1 MLVMC
6 QQEVQQEH
14 SFREMEHGPATVED
28 LLRLTSSAMMDFNG
42 NNVYYTFLVLM
53 MQI

>member
-1 MLVMC
+1 MLGMC

-28 LLRLTSSAMMDFNG
+28 LLRLTSSAMMDPQWGTIF
-42 NNVYYTFLVLM
+42 TTRF
-53 MQI
+53 